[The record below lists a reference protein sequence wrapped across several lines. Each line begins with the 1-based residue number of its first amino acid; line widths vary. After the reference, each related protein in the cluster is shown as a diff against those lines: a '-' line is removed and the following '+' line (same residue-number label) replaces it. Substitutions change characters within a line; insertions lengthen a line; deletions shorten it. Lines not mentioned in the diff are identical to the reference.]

1 MVDEGHWGPWEMSGD
16 VVMAEEIPD
25 AHPEIGDQELRI
37 NPSELEDIK
46 QLI

>member
-1 MVDEGHWGPWEMSGD
+1 MRVTINYSIDT
-16 VVMAEEIPD
+16 EEIPD
-25 AHPEIGDQELRI
+25 EKSEIGKQDLRI